1 MTAGGSLALPGKQPA
16 SKEQAQELMLKF
28 KELKRTAN
36 RDMSTLNSL
45 EGSLLSRQLEQAR
58 QTDPWELISTP
69 TLIDKPVGPWK
80 LRIVAY
86 GLLSGFV
93 LGCGAAL
100 INERRIGLVHSE
112 EELKHSFTC
121 NLLERLELKHTNTW
135 TTACELLAKGPLSEA
150 QTIALVPVGQP
161 DSNALNVSTKA
172 LQIALGDRFAV
183 SSDLRKL
190 VAVIFKYCWLNRVLQ
205 PQATWPSPTKPGVAR
220 HTSSRVAI
228 VGFHGRGGVKRPWQ
242 FVLAAVGTLLV
253 ANNIASATE

>member
-1 MTAGGSLALPGKQPA
+1 
-16 SKEQAQELMLKF
+16 MLKF

-45 EGSLLSRQLEQAR
+45 EGSLLSLQLEQAR

-80 LRIVAY
+80 LRIVAF
-86 GLLSGFV
+86 GLLSGLV

-161 DSNALNVSTKA
+161 DSNALNVLTKA
-172 LQIALGDRFAV
+172 LQIALGDRSLLV
-183 SSDLRKL
+183 SSDFVQTRGCDIQVLLAQPGCCSRKQL
-190 VAVIFKYCWLNRVLQ
+190 GQVQQSLALQGTPVAGWL
-205 PQATWPSPTKPGVAR
+205 
-220 HTSSRVAI
+220 
-228 VGFHGRGGVKRPWQ
+228 
-242 FVLAAVGTLLV
+242 LLDSMGEV
-253 ANNIASATE
+253 V